1 MNLETNH
8 SKKDKNLPVEDFI
21 MDEIDF
27 KPITSGLGFH
37 HSKIQDVKPVF
48 TEKTIA
54 TPVLTPMNSP
64 NLNRAESP
72 VYQNDLS
79 LFYNNSQNPSIP
91 VVPLKTG
98 QPEDKVETYYS
109 EASRGQRVMA
119 YFLDLTLIGSL
130 LSIVLIV
137 MARTI
142 SMDLLEVWTNYPN
155 EITPLFIILFSG
167 FYLIYFSVFEKGLS
181 STFGKNMLG
190 LRVVNLNNSSQ
201 TMGMLTLRSVIT
213 LFNFLTFGLFSWFD
227 LQNKVTHSKVIRAK

>member
-1 MNLETNH
+1 MNLENNL
-8 SKKDKNLPVEDFI
+8 SKKDKTLPVEDFV

-37 HSKIQDVKPVF
+37 HSKIQDVRPVF
-48 TEKTIA
+48 TEKTLA
-54 TPVLTPMNSP
+54 TPVMTPMNTPSS
-64 NLNRAESP
+64 NRVESP

-79 LFYNNSQNPSIP
+79 LFYNNSQKPSIP
-91 VVPLKTG
+91 VVSMKNIQSEEKSEIIYL
-98 QPEDKVETYYS
+98 
-109 EASRGQRVMA
+109 EASRGQRVLA
-119 YFLDLTLIGSL
+119 YFLDLTLISSL
-130 LSIVLIV
+130 LSIVFIV

-142 SMDLLEVWTNYPN
+142 SMDLVEVWTNYPN

-190 LRVVNLNNSSQ
+190 LRVVNQENAPQ
-201 TMGMLTLRSVIT
+201 TMGMLTLRSVVT

-227 LQNKVTHSKVIRAK
+227 LQNKVTQSKVIKAK

>member
-98 QPEDKVETYYS
+98 QPEDKVETFYI